1 MSRPALA
8 MQEILEG
15 LDVIDI
21 DAAARQK
28 VRLLVGAIATA
39 HGFEW
44 IERATRIA
52 SARDL
57 LRLRVP
63 RPVVR
68 DRLMALYGISRPQ
81 AYRIISNALQTVS

>member
-15 LDVIDI
+15 LDAMDI
-21 DAAARQK
+21 DSAARQK
-28 VRLLVGAIATA
+28 VRLLVGAIAGA
-39 HGFEW
+39 HGFAW

-52 SARDL
+52 HAKDL
-57 LRLRVP
+57 MRLRVP
-63 RPVVR
+63 RPVIR

-81 AYRIISNALQTVS
+81 AYRIITNALQVSS